1 MTVQFVYRLIFLIL
15 FTSIWGQSAVWAEEQ
30 VDLELVFL
38 ADASGSI
45 DNDEIHFQ
53 RNGYGTA
60 ITHPDVL
67 NVIAMGPRQRIAV
80 TYVEWGDSENQNVVV
95 PWTIVD
101 SPESATEFAQK
112 LKKAP
117 RLAFGRNAI
126 GSAIQFGHKLIE
138 TNQFKGLRRVID
150 FSGDSANNWSGPP
163 ISEAR
168 EAALAAGII
177 INGLAVL
184 CRDCNGR
191 PVLYD
196 LEQAFAD
203 EIIGGPASFVV
214 TAENKKNFADAV
226 RRKMILEIGYTPAAD
241 EDRNMFA
248 EISKKGTERKSK
260 YVKNQQYQF

>member
-1 MTVQFVYRLIFLIL
+1 MKIQSVYRLIFLIM
-15 FTSIWGQSAVWAEEQ
+15 FSSIWGPSAVWAEEQ

-80 TYVEWGDSENQNVVV
+80 TYVEWGDSENQNIVV
-95 PWTIVD
+95 PWTIVNNL
-101 SPESATEFAQK
+101 ESAKEFAQK
-112 LKKAP
+112 LKEAP

-126 GSAIQFGHKLIE
+126 GSAIQFGHNLIE
-138 TNQFKGLRRVID
+138 SNKIKGLRRVID

-168 EAALAAGII
+168 EAALAAGIV

-226 RRKMILEIGYTPAAD
+226 RRKMILEIGYTPEAVD
-241 EDRNMFA
+241 GKNIFA
-248 EISKKGTERKSK
+248 EINESRSDRDSEFAK
-260 YVKNQQYQF
+260 Y